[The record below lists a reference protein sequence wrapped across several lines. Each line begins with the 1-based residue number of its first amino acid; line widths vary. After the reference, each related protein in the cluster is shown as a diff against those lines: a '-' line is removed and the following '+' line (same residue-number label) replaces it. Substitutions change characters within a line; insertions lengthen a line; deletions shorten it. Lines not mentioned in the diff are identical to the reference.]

1 MNSSSKRP
9 GKTAL
14 ITGGSG
20 GIGLELARQFAA
32 QGHDLVLVS
41 RNRDALE
48 AAAGTLEGEYAI
60 RATVIPADLADPDA
74 PSRIFDTARAEGIE
88 IEFLV
93 NNAGFGL
100 GGEFSKTDI
109 NTELDMIQV
118 NVSAL
123 VHLTK
128 LFMQPMLA
136 RKSGRIMNVAS
147 TAAFQPGPLM
157 SIYYATKAFVL
168 SFSEALDEELRN
180 SGVTVTCLC
189 PGTTATHFA
198 ENAGVTNSGVFARTQ
213 KADAVARFGYEAM
226 LSGERV
232 AIPGFRNKIMVQAER
247 LASRKLITRLVRTA
261 QENR

>member
-1 MNSSSKRP
+1 MNSSSNSPR
-9 GKTAL
+9 KTAL

-32 QGHDLVLVS
+32 HGHDLVLVS

-48 AAAGTLEGEYAI
+48 AVAGTLEGKYAI

-74 PSRIFDTARAEGIE
+74 PSRIFDTVRAERIE

-100 GGEFSKTDI
+100 GGEFSETDI

-157 SIYYATKAFVL
+157 SIYYASKAFVL

-198 ENAGVTNSGVFARTQ
+198 ENAGVTNSGVFARAQ
-213 KADAVARFGYEAM
+213 KADDVARYGYEAM
-226 LSGERV
+226 LKGERV

-247 LASRKLITRLVRTA
+247 LASRKLITRLIRTA